1 MDAETDTIAEK
12 LHTLEG
18 DLPWMYAEAQGLAR
32 HALTRQPHKPAKRPN
47 DGGSASSQLDSMAWA
62 M

>member
-1 MDAETDTIAEK
+1 MRSAVDAETDTIAEK

-32 HALTRQPHKPAKRPN
+32 HALTRQPHKPAKGRMTV
-47 DGGSASSQLDSMAWA
+47 DQQVRS
-62 M
+62 

>member
-32 HALTRQPHKPAKRPN
+32 HALTRQPHKPAKGRMTV
-47 DGGSASSQLDSMAWA
+47 DQQVRS
-62 M
+62 